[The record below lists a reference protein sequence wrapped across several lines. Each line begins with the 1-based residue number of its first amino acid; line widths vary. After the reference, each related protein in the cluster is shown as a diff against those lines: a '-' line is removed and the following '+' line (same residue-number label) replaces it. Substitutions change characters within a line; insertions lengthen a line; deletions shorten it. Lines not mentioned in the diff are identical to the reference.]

1 MHPAGIVSALVGLL
15 AGAAAGAVLR
25 VLLGRLRRGVVLR
38 PGVLELCS
46 AVLTGAGVALTWPAP
61 TVALV
66 VWAGLLAVAL
76 GAVDIVHHRL
86 PDAMTL
92 PAIPITA
99 VLLVLTGWAAPG
111 TGSLLIAALVAAV
124 LTGLFWAV
132 ASIAPSAIGRG
143 DVKLVPSLGL
153 LTGYLSVASAVLAIT
168 IAFVLG
174 AAVALVGLARRR
186 LTMRSAI
193 PFGPCLLAGTW
204 IVLTVPGF
212 LAVVV

>member
-1 MHPAGIVSALVGLL
+1 MHPEGIVPALVGLV
-15 AGAAAGAVLR
+15 AGAAAGVVLR
-25 VLLGRLRRGVVLR
+25 LLLGRLRRGVTLR

-46 AVLTGAGVALTWPAP
+46 AVLTGTGVALAWPAP

-76 GAVDIVHHRL
+76 SAVDIVHHRL

-92 PAIPITA
+92 PAIPLTA
-99 VLLVLTGWAAPG
+99 VLLVLTEWAAPG

-124 LTGLFWAV
+124 LTGLFWAL
-132 ASIAPSAIGRG
+132 ATTAPRAIGRG
-143 DVKLVPSLGL
+143 DIKLLPSLGL
-153 LTGYLSVASAVLAIT
+153 LTGYLSVGSTVLALT

-174 AAVALVGLARRR
+174 AAVALVGLAGRR
-186 LTMRSAI
+186 LTMTSAI

-204 IVLTVPGF
+204 IVLAVPG
-212 LAVVV
+212 LVAVVG